1 MAAMG
6 TAGTSGTRN
15 PGALRLS
22 PRRNATTEACTNANK
37 PRNARL
43 ARIAIVSIVRKTRKP
58 APTNVRATAAG
69 GTSRPPMR
77 AKLSGRR
84 RSRAM
89 LNEVLIAAV
98 RFEFKA
104 PYIETIPMINTTT
117 LTYGP
122 PTKCRMPERTMS
134 SDPPRQPPHAG
145 HPDSLSLGTFP
156 STAKKNPPYT
166 RNASKSARNTP
177 RGTLLSGCF
186 TWSDSCATTSKPW
199 KAMKRT
205 PAPSIKSSDE
215 TEAPTAKPRGGP
227 GWKTEMTPRTATR
240 TISRILPNVNRPS
253 ARTGRWT
260 RAKCAIAERARTARA
275 TRLTS
280 SGFGPKN
287 DDSSEGRTSSTRKMP
302 RPRALSADAAM
313 WPPHESQPLTNPL
326 GAGNALL
333 TQTYAPPEA
342 SGRPDASS
350 AYAMPARAAT
360 SAATAR
366 LSKTRGPATEY
377 AAPTRRKIAA
387 PTIAPRAAIVMSNR
401 PRSRVT
407 RTRTEADPGPGPDTE
422 GRRMGRLLEAMAV
435 ARYKRTPAAT
445 ASEEKSGG
453 LRRRGL
459 RRRLRDRFAKRP
471 EDELDILAC
480 LRGTEEIRGL
490 KRLGRLFHLFLA
502 ECGLVL
508 QVRLVDRER
517 DGGLAYG
524 PEHGLD
530 PRVQVLE
537 RVVSS
542 DVGHREDAL
551 RPMEV
556 SLPEEFAESLRA
568 HDVPD
573 GHVHLD
579 CVANFRIESEFFL
592 GDFRA
597 ERHDV
602 SIIVLVQHV
611 ALDER
616 GLAHGVLPDEA
627 DFHLHSPW
635 FYHDGPR
642 RDSTKSSGNLRLF
655 VRVYLVVT
663 EKNAVLRPM
672 SRCTQPLK

>member
-1 MAAMG
+1 MASVPGGSGASLLAGEFHKSAPRARFSATAAMG

-22 PRRNATTEACTNANK
+22 PRRRATTDACTNANR

-43 ARIAIVSIVRKTRKP
+43 ARIAIVSIVRNTRNP
-58 APTNVRATAAG
+58 APTKVRATAAG

-77 AKLSGRR
+77 AKLPGRR

-89 LNEVLIAAV
+89 LNDVLIAAV

-104 PYIETIPMINTTT
+104 PYIETIPMINTMT

-134 SDPPRQPPHAG
+134 SEPPRQPPHAG
-145 HPDSLSLGTFP
+145 HPDSLSLATF
-156 STAKKNPPYT
+156 
-166 RNASKSARNTP
+166 
-177 RGTLLSGCF
+177 
-186 TWSDSCATTSKPW
+186 
-199 KAMKRT
+199 
-205 PAPSIKSSDE
+205 
-215 TEAPTAKPRGGP
+215 
-227 GWKTEMTPRTATR
+227 PRTATR
-240 TISRILPNVNRPS
+240 TISRIFPNVNRPS
-253 ARTGRWT
+253 ARMGRWT
-260 RAKCAIAERARTARA
+260 RAKCAIAESPRTARA

-435 ARYKRTPAAT
+435 DRYKRTSAAT
-445 ASEEKSGG
+445 ATEEKGGG

-471 EDELDILAC
+471 EDELDVLAR

-490 KRLGRLFHLFLA
+490 KRLGPLFHLFLA

-508 QVRLVDRER
+508 QARFVDPER
-517 DGGLAYG
+517 DG
-524 PEHGLD
+524 D
-530 PRVQVLE
+530 
-537 RVVSS
+537 
-542 DVGHREDAL
+542 
-551 RPMEV
+551 
-556 SLPEEFAESLRA
+556 LP
-568 HDVPD
+568 
-573 GHVHLD
+573 
-579 CVANFRIESEFFL
+579 
-592 GDFRA
+592 
-597 ERHDV
+597 
-602 SIIVLVQHV
+602 
-611 ALDER
+611 
-616 GLAHGVLPDEA
+616 
-627 DFHLHSPW
+627 
-635 FYHDGPR
+635 
-642 RDSTKSSGNLRLF
+642 
-655 VRVYLVVT
+655 
-663 EKNAVLRPM
+663 
-672 SRCTQPLK
+672 

>member
-134 SDPPRQPPHAG
+134 SDPPRQPAHAG

-215 TEAPTAKPRGGP
+215 TGAPTAKPRGGP

-275 TRLTS
+275 TR
-280 SGFGPKN
+280 P
-287 DDSSEGRTSSTRKMP
+287 
-302 RPRALSADAAM
+302 
-313 WPPHESQPLTNPL
+313 
-326 GAGNALL
+326 
-333 TQTYAPPEA
+333 
-342 SGRPDASS
+342 
-350 AYAMPARAAT
+350 
-360 SAATAR
+360 ATAR

-422 GRRMGRLLEAMAV
+422 GRRMGRLLEAMAED
-435 ARYKRTPAAT
+435 RYKRTPAAT
-445 ASEEKSGG
+445 ATEEKSGG
-453 LRRRGL
+453 LRRRGP

-471 EDELDILAC
+471 GD
-480 LRGTEEIRGL
+480 GL
-490 KRLGRLFHLFLA
+490 YRFARP
-502 ECGLVL
+502 
-508 QVRLVDRER
+508 RR
-517 DGGLAYG
+517 DV
-524 PEHGLD
+524 EM
-530 PRVQVLE
+530 RVLE
-537 RVVSS
+537 RP
-542 DVGHREDAL
+542 A
-551 RPMEV
+551 
-556 SLPEEFAESLRA
+556 
-568 HDVPD
+568 
-573 GHVHLD
+573 
-579 CVANFRIESEFFL
+579 
-592 GDFRA
+592 
-597 ERHDV
+597 
-602 SIIVLVQHV
+602 
-611 ALDER
+611 
-616 GLAHGVLPDEA
+616 
-627 DFHLHSPW
+627 
-635 FYHDGPR
+635 
-642 RDSTKSSGNLRLF
+642 
-655 VRVYLVVT
+655 RV
-663 EKNAVLRPM
+663 
-672 SRCTQPLK
+672 

>member
-77 AKLSGRR
+77 AKLPGRR

-104 PYIETIPMINTTT
+104 PYIETIPMINTTA

-145 HPDSLSLGTFP
+145 HPDSVSLGTFP
-156 STAKKNPPYT
+156 STAKKKPPYT

-177 RGTLLSGCF
+177 LGTLLSGCF

-199 KAMKRT
+199 K
-205 PAPSIKSSDE
+205 
-215 TEAPTAKPRGGP
+215 
-227 GWKTEMTPRTATR
+227 
-240 TISRILPNVNRPS
+240 
-253 ARTGRWT
+253 
-260 RAKCAIAERARTARA
+260 
-275 TRLTS
+275 
-280 SGFGPKN
+280 
-287 DDSSEGRTSSTRKMP
+287 TRKMP

-435 ARYKRTPAAT
+435 DRYKRTSAAT
-445 ASEEKSGG
+445 ATEEKGGG
-453 LRRRGL
+453 LGRRGL

-471 EDELDILAC
+471 EDELDVLAR

-508 QVRLVDRER
+508 QVRFVDRER
-517 DGGLAYG
+517 DGDLAHG

-655 VRVYLVVT
+655 VRVLLVVSET
-663 EKNAVLRPM
+663 NAVLRPM

>member
-43 ARIAIVSIVRKTRKP
+43 ARIAIVSIVSKTRKP

-104 PYIETIPMINTTT
+104 PYIETIPMINTTA

-145 HPDSLSLGTFP
+145 HPDSVSLGTFP
-156 STAKKNPPYT
+156 STAKKKPPYT

-177 RGTLLSGCF
+177 LGTLLSGCF

-215 TEAPTAKPRGGP
+215 TGAPIAKPR
-227 GWKTEMTPRTATR
+227 
-240 TISRILPNVNRPS
+240 
-253 ARTGRWT
+253 
-260 RAKCAIAERARTARA
+260 
-275 TRLTS
+275 
-280 SGFGPKN
+280 
-287 DDSSEGRTSSTRKMP
+287 
-302 RPRALSADAAM
+302 
-313 WPPHESQPLTNPL
+313 

-422 GRRMGRLLEAMAV
+422 GRRMGRLLEAMAG
-435 ARYKRTPAAT
+435 APYKRTPPAT
-445 ASEEKSGG
+445 ATAGESGG
-453 LRRRGL
+453 GRRS
-459 RRRLRDRFAKRP
+459 RP
-471 EDELDILAC
+471 
-480 LRGTEEIRGL
+480 
-490 KRLGRLFHLFLA
+490 
-502 ECGLVL
+502 
-508 QVRLVDRER
+508 
-517 DGGLAYG
+517 
-524 PEHGLD
+524 
-530 PRVQVLE
+530 
-537 RVVSS
+537 
-542 DVGHREDAL
+542 
-551 RPMEV
+551 
-556 SLPEEFAESLRA
+556 
-568 HDVPD
+568 
-573 GHVHLD
+573 
-579 CVANFRIESEFFL
+579 
-592 GDFRA
+592 
-597 ERHDV
+597 
-602 SIIVLVQHV
+602 
-611 ALDER
+611 
-616 GLAHGVLPDEA
+616 
-627 DFHLHSPW
+627 
-635 FYHDGPR
+635 
-642 RDSTKSSGNLRLF
+642 
-655 VRVYLVVT
+655 
-663 EKNAVLRPM
+663 
-672 SRCTQPLK
+672 

>member
-77 AKLSGRR
+77 AELSGRR
-84 RSRAM
+84 RARAM

-134 SDPPRQPPHAG
+134 SDPPRQPAHAG

-186 TWSDSCATTSKPW
+186 TWSDSCA
-199 KAMKRT
+199 
-205 PAPSIKSSDE
+205 
-215 TEAPTAKPRGGP
+215 
-227 GWKTEMTPRTATR
+227 
-240 TISRILPNVNRPS
+240 
-253 ARTGRWT
+253 
-260 RAKCAIAERARTARA
+260 
-275 TRLTS
+275 
-280 SGFGPKN
+280 
-287 DDSSEGRTSSTRKMP
+287 TSSTRKMP

-435 ARYKRTPAAT
+435 
-445 ASEEKSGG
+445 
-453 LRRRGL
+453 
-459 RRRLRDRFAKRP
+459 
-471 EDELDILAC
+471 
-480 LRGTEEIRGL
+480 
-490 KRLGRLFHLFLA
+490 
-502 ECGLVL
+502 
-508 QVRLVDRER
+508 
-517 DGGLAYG
+517 
-524 PEHGLD
+524 D
-530 PRVQVLE
+530 P
-537 RVVSS
+537 
-542 DVGHREDAL
+542 
-551 RPMEV
+551 
-556 SLPEEFAESLRA
+556 
-568 HDVPD
+568 
-573 GHVHLD
+573 
-579 CVANFRIESEFFL
+579 
-592 GDFRA
+592 
-597 ERHDV
+597 
-602 SIIVLVQHV
+602 
-611 ALDER
+611 
-616 GLAHGVLPDEA
+616 
-627 DFHLHSPW
+627 
-635 FYHDGPR
+635 
-642 RDSTKSSGNLRLF
+642 
-655 VRVYLVVT
+655 
-663 EKNAVLRPM
+663 
-672 SRCTQPLK
+672 